1 MNNSKRNK
9 LLKAINDIQN
19 NFTSHVSA
27 SSSSSASSSV
37 YVSST
42 NPELAQHFTFPV
54 DRIHAILSKEIFL
67 QKLDLFITI
76 YLVNILEY
84 ICKDILR
91 LTLYYVRMLGKYNIN
106 KSDVTTAIQAD
117 PILPQVFFPD
127 SLLPAD
133 KPHPPSDETHFA
145 PANFEFNNLDDDV
158 EDELLLGNNSEFLA
172 SSREKARHP
181 NDFDASA
188 GETFTSDE
196 ALLFS
201 PTSLRTCTSSALN
214 IKLTNLKRE
223 ITGSSSSNSNNNNNG
238 SNSSNNED
246 VASDSS
252 TICAESVSVEQ
263 LNQKYQAKVRELV
276 AEQKQYLDDL
286 NVLRRVFMFLFK
298 RCCYLF
304 SIRLDEAGAVNGE
317 EGQEQVIDNIFGN
330 VNDLYDCALRLADLL
345 EDATILNNNNSP
357 SLSSSMSD
365 LQTTGASSRPGITP
379 IATGCCST
387 PQLMVGQ
394 QFWELAEGDE
404 FSIYTKYAETVTNFG
419 QVRLFILITLWQE
432 L

>member
-1 MNNSKRNK
+1 VRN
-9 LLKAINDIQN
+9 
-19 NFTSHVSA
+19 
-27 SSSSSASSSV
+27 
-37 YVSST
+37 
-42 NPELAQHFTFPV
+42 
-54 DRIHAILSKEIFL
+54 
-67 QKLDLFITI
+67 
-76 YLVNILEY
+76 
-84 ICKDILR
+84 
-91 LTLYYVRMLGKYNIN
+91 
-106 KSDVTTAIQAD
+106 
-117 PILPQVFFPD
+117 
-127 SLLPAD
+127 
-133 KPHPPSDETHFA
+133 
-145 PANFEFNNLDDDV
+145 
-158 EDELLLGNNSEFLA
+158 
-172 SSREKARHP
+172 P
-181 NDFDASA
+181 NDFDANA
-188 GETFTSDE
+188 EETFTSDE

-223 ITGSSSSNSNNNNNG
+223 ITGSSNNNNNNG

-252 TICAESVSVEQ
+252 TICAETVSVEQ

-286 NVLRRVFMFLFK
+286 NVLRRIFMFLFK

-304 SIRLDEAGAVNGE
+304 SIRLDEPGAVNGE

-330 VNDLYDCALRLADLL
+330 INDLYDCALRLADLL

-365 LQTTGASSRPGITP
+365 LQTTGASSRPGTTP
-379 IATGCCST
+379 IATSAAAGCCST

-419 QVRLFILITLWQE
+419 QSPKFNLYLWVSPKTSS
-432 L
+432 LKSIA